1 MGYKW
6 LPPLPLCKSIFKQLV
21 ISMLTALSPWII
33 HLLCFPPKKT
43 QASFAISPSLF
54 WVVRCNNN
62 SPCIGCA
69 YPTVLL
75 VRSIA
80 VWQSGT
86 ADGLLPYVG
95 WGRQPLCCMFVC
107 VCVRVCVCF
116 MSLPISLFP
125 HLQSW
130 QFYYHNVYD
139 ANFKHQVR
147 IPTTCTHTHTR
158 THTHTHTQ
166 KHTPQCVWVYHD
178 RFYPLYPLL
187 LLTPFCII
195 ILVCS
200 PSPCE
205 LIMLAA

>member
-107 VCVRVCVCF
+107 VCVRVCVCVLCPYLYLSF
-116 MSLPISLFP
+116 PIFNLGSFTT
-125 HLQSW
+125 
-130 QFYYHNVYD
+130 
-139 ANFKHQVR
+139 
-147 IPTTCTHTHTR
+147 TTCMMPTLSIKFESQPHALTHTHA
-158 THTHTHTQ
+158 HTHTHTQ